1 MVPHLTTALNGPLLA
16 LEKSMLGHMPD
27 IEKRLIADFG
37 MKHDGERWL
46 EAWNL
51 RDPGSAKPKR

>member
-1 MVPHLTTALNGPLLA
+1 MVLLWIKIA
-16 LEKSMLGHMPD
+16 IFYGAGHMPD